1 VTFGV
6 ETLPERI
13 LSTPLPNDSEAML
26 ISRERLDG
34 LVAEYHRQRGW

>member
-6 ETLPERI
+6 ETLPKRI

-26 ISRERLDG
+26 SRERLDG
-34 LVAEYHRQRGW
+34 LVAEYHRQRGC